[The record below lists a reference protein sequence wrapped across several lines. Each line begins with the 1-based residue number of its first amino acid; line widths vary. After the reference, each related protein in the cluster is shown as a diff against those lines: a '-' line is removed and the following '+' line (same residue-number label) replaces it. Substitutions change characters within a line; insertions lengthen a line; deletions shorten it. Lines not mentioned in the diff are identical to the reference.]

1 MNDMLTFIHDATVA
15 TAVAIGPLF
24 LLMLGLGLLIGV
36 LQAAT
41 QVNDSAVGFLP
52 KVFIGG
58 LACLVIGPWM
68 LERLVLIL
76 RAAFE
81 KIGAGP

>member
-1 MNDMLTFIHDATVA
+1 MNDMMAFLHDQTVA

-24 LLMLGLGLLIGV
+24 ALMLGLGVVIGV
-36 LQAAT
+36 LQAVT

-52 KVFIGG
+52 KVFVGG
-58 LACLVIGPWM
+58 LALLVIGPWM
-68 LERLVLIL
+68 LERLVLVL

>member
-1 MNDMLTFIHDATVA
+1 MLTFIHDQTMA

-24 LLMLGLGLLIGV
+24 VLMLGLGLVIGV

-41 QVNDSAVGFLP
+41 QINDSAVGFLP
-52 KVFIGG
+52 KVFLGG
-58 LACLVIGPWM
+58 LACLMIGPWM

>member
-52 KVFIGG
+52 KVFVGG
-58 LACLVIGPWM
+58 LACLLIGPWM

>member
-1 MNDMLTFIHDATVA
+1 MLTFIHDATVA

>member
-1 MNDMLTFIHDATVA
+1 VNDMMAFLHDQTVA

-24 LLMLGLGLLIGV
+24 ALMLALGVVIGV
-36 LQAAT
+36 LQAVT

-52 KVFIGG
+52 KVFAGG
-58 LACLVIGPWM
+58 LAMLLIGPWM
-68 LERLVLIL
+68 LERLVLVL

>member
-15 TAVAIGPLF
+15 TAVAIGPLVV
-24 LLMLGLGLLIGV
+24 LMLGLGLLIGV

-41 QVNDSAVGFLP
+41 QINDAAVGFLP
-52 KVFIGG
+52 KVFVGG
-58 LACLVIGPWM
+58 LACLLIGPWM
-68 LERLVLIL
+68 LEHFVLIL

-81 KIGAGP
+81 RIGAGP

>member
-1 MNDMLTFIHDATVA
+1 VNDMLTFIHDQTVA

-24 LLMLGLGLLIGV
+24 VLMLGLGLVIGV

-41 QVNDSAVGFLP
+41 QINDSAVGFLP

-58 LACLVIGPWM
+58 LACLMIGPWM

>member
-1 MNDMLTFIHDATVA
+1 VNDMLTFIHDATVA

>member
-15 TAVAIGPLF
+15 TAVATGPLF
-24 LLMLGLGLLIGV
+24 VLMLGLGLLIGV

-41 QVNDSAVGFLP
+41 QINDAAVGFLP
-52 KVFIGG
+52 KVFVGG
-58 LACLVIGPWM
+58 LACLLIGPWM
-68 LERLVLIL
+68 LERFVLIL

-81 KIGAGP
+81 RIGAGP

>member
-1 MNDMLTFIHDATVA
+1 MTDMMTFIHDSVVA
-15 TAVAIGPLF
+15 TSVAIAPLF
-24 LLMLGLGLLIGV
+24 LLMLGLGLIIGV

-52 KVFIGG
+52 KVFAGG
-58 LACLVIGPWM
+58 LAYLLLGPWM
-68 LERLVLIL
+68 MERLVVLL
-76 RAAFE
+76 RTAFE

>member
-1 MNDMLTFIHDATVA
+1 VNDMLTFIHDATVA

-52 KVFIGG
+52 KVFVGG
-58 LACLVIGPWM
+58 LACLLIGPWM

>member
-1 MNDMLTFIHDATVA
+1 MLTFIHDQTVA

-24 LLMLGLGLLIGV
+24 VLMLGLGLVIGV

-41 QVNDSAVGFLP
+41 QINDSAVGFLP

-58 LACLVIGPWM
+58 LACLMIGPWM

>member
-1 MNDMLTFIHDATVA
+1 MTDMMTFIHDSVVA
-15 TAVAIGPLF
+15 TSVAIALF
-24 LLMLGLGLLIGV
+24 LLMLGLGLIIGV

-58 LACLVIGPWM
+58 LACLLLGPWM
-68 LERLVLIL
+68 MERLVIL
-76 RAAFE
+76 LRTAFE

>member
-1 MNDMLTFIHDATVA
+1 MNDMLTFIHDQTVA

-24 LLMLGLGLLIGV
+24 VLMLGLGLVIGV

-41 QVNDSAVGFLP
+41 QINDAAVGFLP
-52 KVFIGG
+52 KVFLGG
-58 LACLVIGPWM
+58 LACLMIGPWM

>member
-1 MNDMLTFIHDATVA
+1 MNDMMTFIHDQTVA
-15 TAVAIGPLF
+15 TAVAVGPLF
-24 LLMLGLGLLIGV
+24 VLLLVLGFVVGV
-36 LQAAT
+36 LQAVT

-52 KVFIGG
+52 KVFVGG

-68 LERLVLIL
+68 LERLVIIL

>member
-1 MNDMLTFIHDATVA
+1 MNDMLTFIHDQTVA

-24 LLMLGLGLLIGV
+24 VLMLGLGLVIGV

-41 QVNDSAVGFLP
+41 QINDSAVGFLP

-58 LACLVIGPWM
+58 LACLMIGPWM

>member
-1 MNDMLTFIHDATVA
+1 VNDMMTFIHDQTVA
-15 TAVAIGPLF
+15 TAVAVGPLF
-24 LLMLGLGLLIGV
+24 VLLLVLGFVVGV
-36 LQAAT
+36 LQAVT

-52 KVFIGG
+52 KVFVGG

-68 LERLVLIL
+68 LERLVIIL

>member
-1 MNDMLTFIHDATVA
+1 MNDMLTFIHDQTMA

-24 LLMLGLGLLIGV
+24 VLMLGLGLVIGV

-41 QVNDSAVGFLP
+41 QINDSAVGFLP
-52 KVFIGG
+52 KVFLGG
-58 LACLVIGPWM
+58 LACLMIGPWM